1 MASYTL
7 SLYSL
12 ENAKTF
18 KLFNENYDFYLEE
31 NKVNFEKKFFNRYFD
46 REIYCKNPY
55 VFRRALLGKLNE
67 IMPYYKQIYQTEL
80 EAKKINFLL
89 NKDLKEEF
97 IRDIE
102 NSAQGSATSTGT
114 TTGDSTTIFSDT
126 PEGQISNIEKF
137 MSNGTINKAN
147 DSSENNTSSNSTGK
161 TIEKTSFLS
170 QGNIGV
176 TSSAELLDKWRQ
188 IIINIDQLI
197 LNELE
202 NLFLDIY

>member
-12 ENAKTF
+12 ENAETF
-18 KLFNENYDFYLEE
+18 KLFTDYDFYLEE
-31 NKVNFEKKFFNRYFD
+31 NKKNFEKKFFDKYFD
-46 REIYCKNPY
+46 REIYCKNPF
-55 VFRRALLGKLNE
+55 VFRRALLGKLNL
-67 IMPYYKQIYQTEL
+67 IMPYYRQLYQTEL
-80 EAKKINFLL
+80 ESKNINFLL

-102 NSAQGSATSTGT
+102 NSAEGSATSTGT
-114 TTGDSTTIFSDT
+114 TTGESTNIFSDT
-126 PEGQISNIEKF
+126 PEGQITNIEKF

-147 DSSENNTSSNSTGK
+147 DSTETNNITNSTGK
-161 TIEKTSFLS
+161 TKEKTSFLS

-176 TSSAELLDKWRQ
+176 TSSAELLDKWRSV
-188 IIINIDQLI
+188 IINIDDLI

-202 NLFLDIY
+202 GLFLDIY

>member
-1 MASYTL
+1 MASYTI

-12 ENAKTF
+12 ENAESF
-18 KLFNENYDFYLEE
+18 KLFVDYDFYLEE
-31 NKVNFEKKFFNRYFD
+31 NKKNFEKKFFDRYFD
-46 REIYCKNPY
+46 REIYCKNPF
-55 VFRRALLGKLNE
+55 VFRRALLGKLNL

-80 EAKKINFLL
+80 ESKNINFLL

-102 NSAQGSATSTGT
+102 NNIEGSATSTGT
-114 TTGDSTTIFSDT
+114 TTGDSTSIFSDT

-147 DSSENNTSSNSTGK
+147 DSTETNNVSNSTGK
-161 TIEKTSFLS
+161 TKEKTSFLS

-176 TSSAELLDKWRQ
+176 TSSAELLEKWRNV
-188 IIINIDQLI
+188 IINIDQLI
-197 LNELE
+197 LDELE
-202 NLFLDIY
+202 GLFLDIY

>member
-1 MASYTL
+1 MASYTI

-12 ENAKTF
+12 ENAESF
-18 KLFNENYDFYLEE
+18 KLFTDYDFYLEE
-31 NKVNFEKKFFNRYFD
+31 NKKNFEKKFFDKYFD

-55 VFRRALLGKLNE
+55 VFRRALLGKLNL

-80 EAKKINFLL
+80 EAKNINFLL

-102 NSAQGSATSTGT
+102 NSAEGSATSTGT
-114 TTGDSTTIFSDT
+114 TTGESTTIFSDT

-147 DSSENNTSSNSTGK
+147 DSTETNNVSNSTGK
-161 TIEKTSFLS
+161 TTEKTSFLS

-176 TSSAELLDKWRQ
+176 TSSAELLEKWRTV
-188 IIINIDQLI
+188 IINIDELI

>member
-12 ENAKTF
+12 ENAETF
-18 KLFNENYDFYLEE
+18 KLFTEYDFYLEE
-31 NKVNFEKKFFNRYFD
+31 NKKNFEKKFFDRYFD

-55 VFRRALLGKLNE
+55 VFRRALLGKLNL
-67 IMPYYKQIYQTEL
+67 IMPYYKQLYQTEL
-80 EAKKINFLL
+80 ESKNINFLL

-102 NSAQGSATSTGT
+102 NSAEGSATSTGT
-114 TTGDSTTIFSDT
+114 TTGENTNIFSDT
-126 PEGQISNIEKF
+126 PEGQVSNIEKF

-147 DSSENNTSSNSTGK
+147 DSTESNSSTNSTGK
-161 TIEKTSFLS
+161 TTEKTSFLS

-188 IIINIDQLI
+188 VIINIDQLI

-202 NLFLDIY
+202 DLFLDIY

>member
-12 ENAKTF
+12 ENAETF
-18 KLFNENYDFYLEE
+18 KLFTDYDFYLEE
-31 NKVNFEKKFFNRYFD
+31 NKKNFEKKFFDKYFD
-46 REIYCKNPY
+46 REIYCKNPF
-55 VFRRALLGKLNE
+55 VFRRALLGKLNL
-67 IMPYYKQIYQTEL
+67 IMPYYKQFYQTEL

-102 NSAQGSATSTGT
+102 NNIEGSATSTGT
-114 TTGDSTTIFSDT
+114 TTADSTSIFSDT

-147 DSSENNTSSNSTGK
+147 DSTESNSVSNSTGK
-161 TIEKTSFLS
+161 TTEKTSFLS

-176 TSSAELLDKWRQ
+176 TSSAELLDKWRSV
-188 IIINIDQLI
+188 IINIDDLI

-202 NLFLDIY
+202 DLFLDIY

>member
-1 MASYTL
+1 MASYTI

-12 ENAKTF
+12 ENAESF
-18 KLFNENYDFYLEE
+18 KLFTDYDFYLEE
-31 NKVNFEKKFFNRYFD
+31 NKKNFEKKFFDKYFD

-55 VFRRALLGKLNE
+55 VFRRALLGKLNL
-67 IMPYYKQIYQTEL
+67 IMPYYKQLYQTEL
-80 EAKKINFLL
+80 ESKNINFLL

-102 NSAQGSATSTGT
+102 NSAEGSATSTGT
-114 TTGDSTTIFSDT
+114 TTGESTNIFSDT

-147 DSSENNTSSNSTGK
+147 DSTETNSNSNSTGK
-161 TIEKTSFLS
+161 TKEKTSFLS

-176 TSSAELLDKWRQ
+176 TSSAELLEKWRNV
-188 IIINIDQLI
+188 IINIDELI

>member
-1 MASYTL
+1 MASYTI

-12 ENAKTF
+12 ENAETF
-18 KLFNENYDFYLEE
+18 KLFTDYDFYLEE
-31 NKVNFEKKFFNRYFD
+31 NKKNFEKKFFDRYFD
-46 REIYCKNPY
+46 REIYTKSPY
-55 VFRRALLGKLNE
+55 VFRRALIGKLNL

-80 EAKKINFLL
+80 EAKNINFLL

-102 NSAQGSATSTGT
+102 NSAEGTATSTGT
-114 TTGDSTTIFSDT
+114 TTGESTNIFSDT

-147 DSSENNTSSNSTGK
+147 DSTQSNNVSNSSGK
-161 TIEKTSFLS
+161 TTEKTSFLS

-188 IIINIDQLI
+188 VIINIDQLI

-202 NLFLDIY
+202 DLFLDIY

>member
-18 KLFNENYDFYLEE
+18 KLFTDYDFYLEE
-31 NKVNFEKKFFNRYFD
+31 NKANFEKKFFNRYFD

-67 IMPYYKQIYQTEL
+67 IMPYYKQLYKTEL
-80 EAKKINFLL
+80 ESQNINFLL

-97 IRDIE
+97 TRDIE
-102 NSAQGSATSTGT
+102 NTAQGSATSTGT
-114 TTGDSTTIFSDT
+114 TTGESTNIFSDT

-147 DSSENNTSSNSTGK
+147 DSTQSNSASNSTGK
-161 TIEKTSFLS
+161 TTEKTSFLS

-188 IIINIDQLI
+188 VIINIDQLI

-202 NLFLDIY
+202 GLFLDIY

>member
-1 MASYTL
+1 MASYTI

-12 ENAKTF
+12 ENAESF
-18 KLFNENYDFYLEE
+18 KLFTDYDFYLEE
-31 NKVNFEKKFFNRYFD
+31 NKKNFEKKFFDRYFD
-46 REIYCKNPY
+46 REIYCKNPV
-55 VFRRALLGKLNE
+55 VFRRALLGKLNL

-80 EAKKINFLL
+80 ESKNINFLL

-102 NSAQGSATSTGT
+102 NSAEGSATSTGT
-114 TTGDSTTIFSDT
+114 TTGESTNIFSDT

-147 DSSENNTSSNSTGK
+147 DSTENNSVSNSTGK
-161 TIEKTSFLS
+161 TTEKTSFLS

-188 IIINIDQLI
+188 VIINIDQLI

-202 NLFLDIY
+202 DLFLDIY

>member
-1 MASYTL
+1 MASYTI

-12 ENAKTF
+12 ENAETF
-18 KLFNENYDFYLEE
+18 KLFTDYDFYLEE
-31 NKVNFEKKFFNRYFD
+31 NKKNFEKKFFDKYFD
-46 REIYCKNPY
+46 REIYCKNPF
-55 VFRRALLGKLNE
+55 VFRRALLGKLNL
-67 IMPYYKQIYQTEL
+67 IMPYYKQLYQTEL
-80 EAKKINFLL
+80 ESKNINFLL

-102 NSAQGSATSTGT
+102 NSAEGSATSTGT
-114 TTGDSTTIFSDT
+114 TTGETTNIFSDT

-147 DSSENNTSSNSTGK
+147 DSTESNSSSNSTGK
-161 TIEKTSFLS
+161 TTEKTSFLS

-176 TSSAELLDKWRQ
+176 TSSAELLDKWRSV
-188 IIINIDQLI
+188 IINIDDLI

-202 NLFLDIY
+202 GLFLDIY

>member
-1 MASYTL
+1 MASYTI

-18 KLFNENYDFYLEE
+18 KLFTEYDFYLEE
-31 NKVNFEKKFFNRYFD
+31 NKKNFEKKFFDRYFD
-46 REIYCKNPY
+46 REIYCKNPF
-55 VFRRALLGKLNE
+55 VFRRALLGKLNL
-67 IMPYYKQIYQTEL
+67 IMPYYKQLYQTEL
-80 EAKKINFLL
+80 ESKKINFLL

-102 NSAQGSATSTGT
+102 NRAEGSATSTGT
-114 TTGDSTTIFSDT
+114 TTGESTNIFSDT

-147 DSSENNTSSNSTGK
+147 DSTENNSSSNSTGK
-161 TIEKTSFLS
+161 TTEKTSFLS

-176 TSSAELLDKWRQ
+176 TSSAELLDKWRSV
-188 IIINIDQLI
+188 IINIDQLI

-202 NLFLDIY
+202 DLFLDIY

>member
-1 MASYTL
+1 MASYTI

-12 ENAKTF
+12 ENAESF
-18 KLFNENYDFYLEE
+18 KLFTEYDFYLEE
-31 NKVNFEKKFFNRYFD
+31 NKKNFEKKFFDRYFD
-46 REIYCKNPY
+46 REIYCKNPF
-55 VFRRALLGKLNE
+55 VFRRALLGKLNL
-67 IMPYYKQIYQTEL
+67 IMPYYKQLYNTEL
-80 EAKKINFLL
+80 EAKNINFLL

-102 NSAQGSATSTGT
+102 NTAEGSATSTGSS
-114 TTGDSTTIFSDT
+114 TGDSTTIFSDT

-147 DSSENNTSSNSTGK
+147 DSTETNNVSNSTGK
-161 TIEKTSFLS
+161 TTEKTSFLS

-176 TSSAELLDKWRQ
+176 TSSAELLDKWRSV
-188 IIINIDQLI
+188 IINIDELI

-202 NLFLDIY
+202 GLFLDIY

>member
-18 KLFNENYDFYLEE
+18 KLFTDYDFYLEE
-31 NKVNFEKKFFNRYFD
+31 NKKNFEKKFFDRYFD
-46 REIYCKNPY
+46 REIYSKNPF
-55 VFRRALLGKLNE
+55 VFRRALLGKLNL
-67 IMPYYKQIYQTEL
+67 IMPYYKQLYQTEL

-102 NSAQGSATSTGT
+102 NRAEGSATSTGT
-114 TTGDSTTIFSDT
+114 TTGESTNIFSDT

-137 MSNGTINKAN
+137 MSNGTINKDN
-147 DSSENNTSSNSTGK
+147 GTTENNSSSNSTGK
-161 TIEKTSFLS
+161 TTEKTSFLS

-176 TSSAELLDKWRQ
+176 TSSAELLEKWRNV
-188 IIINIDQLI
+188 IINIDDLI

-202 NLFLDIY
+202 DLFLDIY

>member
-12 ENAKTF
+12 ENAETF
-18 KLFNENYDFYLEE
+18 KLFTDYDFYLEE
-31 NKVNFEKKFFNRYFD
+31 NKKNFEKKFFDKYFD

-67 IMPYYKQIYQTEL
+67 IMPYYKQLYKTEL
-80 EAKKINFLL
+80 ESQNINFLL

-102 NSAQGSATSTGT
+102 NSAEGSATSTGT
-114 TTGDSTTIFSDT
+114 TTGESTNIFSDT

-147 DSSENNTSSNSTGK
+147 DSTESNSSSNSTGK
-161 TIEKTSFLS
+161 TKEKTSFLS

-176 TSSAELLDKWRQ
+176 TSSAELLEKWRSV
-188 IIINIDQLI
+188 IINIDQLI
-197 LNELE
+197 LDELE
-202 NLFLDIY
+202 ELFLDIY

>member
-1 MASYTL
+1 MASYTI

-12 ENAKTF
+12 ENAETF
-18 KLFNENYDFYLEE
+18 KLFTDYDFYLEE
-31 NKVNFEKKFFNRYFD
+31 NKKNFEKKFFDKYFD
-46 REIYCKNPY
+46 REIYCKNPF
-55 VFRRALLGKLNE
+55 VFRRALLGKLNL
-67 IMPYYKQIYQTEL
+67 IMPYYKQLYQTEL

-102 NSAQGSATSTGT
+102 NNVEGSATSTGT
-114 TTGDSTTIFSDT
+114 TTGESTNIFSDT
-126 PEGQISNIEKF
+126 PEGQITNIEKF
-137 MSNGTINKAN
+137 MSNGSINKAN
-147 DSSENNTSSNSTGK
+147 DSTETNNVSNSTGK
-161 TIEKTSFLS
+161 TTEKTSFLS

-176 TSSAELLDKWRQ
+176 TSSAELLEKWRNV
-188 IIINIDQLI
+188 IINIDELI

>member
-12 ENAKTF
+12 ENAESF
-18 KLFNENYDFYLEE
+18 KLFTEYDFYLEE
-31 NKVNFEKKFFNRYFD
+31 NKKNFEKKFFDKYFD
-46 REIYCKNPY
+46 REIYSKSPY
-55 VFRRALLGKLNE
+55 VFRRALLGKLNL
-67 IMPYYKQIYQTEL
+67 IMPYYKQLYQTEL
-80 EAKKINFLL
+80 ESKNINFLL

-102 NSAQGSATSTGT
+102 NSAEGSATSTGT
-114 TTGDSTTIFSDT
+114 TTGESTNIFSDT
-126 PEGQISNIEKF
+126 PEGQVSNIEKF

-147 DSSENNTSSNSTGK
+147 DSTESNSISNSSGK
-161 TIEKTSFLS
+161 TKEKTSFLS

-188 IIINIDQLI
+188 VIINIDQLI

-202 NLFLDIY
+202 DLFLDIY

>member
-12 ENAKTF
+12 ENAATF
-18 KLFNENYDFYLEE
+18 KLFTDYDFYLEE
-31 NKVNFEKKFFNRYFD
+31 NKKNFEKKFFDKYFD
-46 REIYCKNPY
+46 REIYCKNPF
-55 VFRRALLGKLNE
+55 VFRRALLGKLNL

-80 EAKKINFLL
+80 ESKNINFLL

-102 NSAQGSATSTGT
+102 NNVEGSATSTGT
-114 TTGDSTTIFSDT
+114 TTGESTNIFSDT

-147 DSSENNTSSNSTGK
+147 DSTENNTSSNSTGK
-161 TIEKTSFLS
+161 TKEKTSFLS

-176 TSSAELLDKWRQ
+176 TSSAELLDKWRSV
-188 IIINIDQLI
+188 IINIDDLI

-202 NLFLDIY
+202 GLFLDIY

>member
-1 MASYTL
+1 MASYTI

-12 ENAKTF
+12 ENAESF
-18 KLFNENYDFYLEE
+18 KLFTDYDFYLEE
-31 NKVNFEKKFFNRYFD
+31 NKKNFEKKFFDKYFD
-46 REIYCKNPY
+46 REIYCKNPF
-55 VFRRALLGKLNE
+55 VFRRALLGKLNL
-67 IMPYYKQIYQTEL
+67 IMPYYKQLYQTEL
-80 EAKKINFLL
+80 ESKNINFLL

-102 NSAQGSATSTGT
+102 NSAEGSATSTGT
-114 TTGDSTTIFSDT
+114 TTGESTNIFSDT

-147 DSSENNTSSNSTGK
+147 DSTETNNVSNSTGK
-161 TIEKTSFLS
+161 TKEKTSFLS

-176 TSSAELLDKWRQ
+176 TSSAELLEKWRNV
-188 IIINIDQLI
+188 IINIDELI

>member
-1 MASYTL
+1 MASYTI

-12 ENAKTF
+12 ENAESF
-18 KLFNENYDFYLEE
+18 KLFTDCDFYLEE
-31 NKVNFEKKFFNRYFD
+31 NKKNFEKKFFDKYFE
-46 REIYCKNPY
+46 REIYCKNPN
-55 VFRRALLGKLNE
+55 VFRRALIGKLNL
-67 IMPYYKQIYQTEL
+67 IMPYYKQLYQTEL
-80 EAKKINFLL
+80 ESKNINFLL

-102 NSAQGSATSTGT
+102 NNVEGSATSTGT
-114 TTGDSTTIFSDT
+114 TTGESTNIFSDT

-147 DSSENNTSSNSTGK
+147 DSTETNNISNSTGK
-161 TIEKTSFLS
+161 TTEKTSFLS

-176 TSSAELLDKWRQ
+176 TSSAELLEKWRSV
-188 IIINIDQLI
+188 IINIDELI

-202 NLFLDIY
+202 TLFLDIY

>member
-1 MASYTL
+1 MASYTI
-7 SLYSL
+7 SLYSI
-12 ENAKTF
+12 ENAESF
-18 KLFNENYDFYLEE
+18 KLFTDYDFYLEE
-31 NKVNFEKKFFNRYFD
+31 NKKNFEKKFFDKYFD
-46 REIYCKNPY
+46 REIYCKNPF
-55 VFRRALLGKLNE
+55 VFRRALLGKLNL

-80 EAKKINFLL
+80 ESKNINFLL

-102 NSAQGSATSTGT
+102 NSAEGSATSTGT
-114 TTGDSTTIFSDT
+114 TTGESTNIFSDT

-147 DSSENNTSSNSTGK
+147 DSTETNNVSNSTGK
-161 TIEKTSFLS
+161 TKEKTSFLS

-176 TSSAELLDKWRQ
+176 TSSAELLDKWRSV
-188 IIINIDQLI
+188 IINIDDLI

-202 NLFLDIY
+202 GLFLDIY

>member
-1 MASYTL
+1 MASYTI

-12 ENAKTF
+12 ENAESF
-18 KLFNENYDFYLEE
+18 KLFTEYDFYLEE
-31 NKVNFEKKFFNRYFD
+31 NKKNFEKKFFDRYFD
-46 REIYCKNPY
+46 REIYCKNPF
-55 VFRRALLGKLNE
+55 VFRRALLGKLNL
-67 IMPYYKQIYQTEL
+67 IMPYYKQLYNTEL
-80 EAKKINFLL
+80 EAKNINFLL

-102 NSAQGSATSTGT
+102 NNVEGSATSTGT
-114 TTGDSTTIFSDT
+114 TTGNSTNIFSDT

-147 DSSENNTSSNSTGK
+147 DSTENNTSSNSTGK
-161 TIEKTSFLS
+161 TTEKTSFLS

-176 TSSAELLDKWRQ
+176 TSSAELLDKWRSV
-188 IIINIDQLI
+188 IINIDELI

-202 NLFLDIY
+202 GLFLDIY

>member
-12 ENAKTF
+12 ENAETF
-18 KLFNENYDFYLEE
+18 KLFTDYDFYLEE
-31 NKVNFEKKFFNRYFD
+31 NKKNFEKKFFDKYFD
-46 REIYCKNPY
+46 REIYCKNTF
-55 VFRRALLGKLNE
+55 VFRRELIGKLNL
-67 IMPYYKQIYQTEL
+67 IMPYYKQLYQTEL
-80 EAKKINFLL
+80 ESKNINFLL

-102 NSAQGSATSTGT
+102 NNVEGSATSTGT

-147 DSSENNTSSNSTGK
+147 DSTESNSSTNSTGK
-161 TIEKTSFLS
+161 TSEKTTFLS

-176 TSSAELLDKWRQ
+176 TSSAELLEKWRSV
-188 IIINIDQLI
+188 IINIDELI

>member
-12 ENAKTF
+12 ENAATF
-18 KLFNENYDFYLEE
+18 KLFTDYDFYLEE
-31 NKVNFEKKFFNRYFD
+31 NKKNFEKKFFDKYFD
-46 REIYCKNPY
+46 REIYCKNPF
-55 VFRRALLGKLNE
+55 VFRRALLGKLNL

-80 EAKKINFLL
+80 ESKNINFLL

-102 NSAQGSATSTGT
+102 NNVEGSATSTGT
-114 TTGDSTTIFSDT
+114 TTGESINIFSDT

-147 DSSENNTSSNSTGK
+147 NNTENNSVSHSTGK
-161 TIEKTSFLS
+161 KKKKTSFLS

-188 IIINIDQLI
+188 VIINIDQLI

-202 NLFLDIY
+202 DLFLDIY

>member
-12 ENAKTF
+12 ENAESF
-18 KLFNENYDFYLEE
+18 KLFTEYDFYLEE
-31 NKVNFEKKFFNRYFD
+31 NKKNFEKKFFDRYFD
-46 REIYCKNPY
+46 REIYCKNPF
-55 VFRRALLGKLNE
+55 VFRRALLGKLNL

-97 IRDIE
+97 IRDVE
-102 NSAQGSATSTGT
+102 NSAKGT
-114 TTGDSTTIFSDT
+114 AKSKANSLGDSTSIFSDT

-137 MSNGTINKAN
+137 MSNGTINKEKDTN
-147 DSSENNTSSNSTGK
+147 ESSSDSESTGK
-161 TIEKTSFLS
+161 SKEKTTMIS
-170 QGNIGV
+170 QGNIGI

-188 IIINIDQLI
+188 VIINIDQLI

-202 NLFLDIY
+202 DLFLDIY

>member
-12 ENAKTF
+12 ENAKSF
-18 KLFNENYDFYLEE
+18 KLFTDYDFYLEE

-46 REIYCKNPY
+46 REIYCKNPF
-55 VFRRALLGKLNE
+55 VFRRALIGKLNE
-67 IMPYYKQIYQTEL
+67 IMPYYKQLYKTEL
-80 EAKKINFLL
+80 ESQNINFLL

-97 IRDIE
+97 TRDIE
-102 NSAQGSATSTGT
+102 NSAEGTATSTGT
-114 TTGDSTTIFSDT
+114 TTGESTNIFSDT

-147 DSSENNTSSNSTGK
+147 DTSENNTSSNSTGK
-161 TIEKTSFLS
+161 TTEKTSFLS

-188 IIINIDQLI
+188 VLINIDQLI

-202 NLFLDIY
+202 DLFLDIY

>member
-1 MASYTL
+1 MASYTI

-12 ENAKTF
+12 ENAETF
-18 KLFNENYDFYLEE
+18 KLFTDYDFYLEE
-31 NKVNFEKKFFNRYFD
+31 NKKNFEKKFFDKYFD
-46 REIYCKNPY
+46 REIYCKNPF
-55 VFRRALLGKLNE
+55 VFRRALLGKLNL
-67 IMPYYKQIYQTEL
+67 IMPYYKQLYHTEL
-80 EAKKINFLL
+80 ESKNINFLL

-102 NSAQGSATSTGT
+102 NSAEGSATSTGT
-114 TTGDSTTIFSDT
+114 TTGESTNIFSDT

-147 DSSENNTSSNSTGK
+147 DSTETNNVSNSTGK
-161 TIEKTSFLS
+161 TTEKTSFLS

-176 TSSAELLDKWRQ
+176 TSSAELLEKWRSV
-188 IIINIDQLI
+188 IINIDELI